1 MQGWERFIPTQTKAD
16 YINQLLKVGFDTIDF
31 GSFVS
36 PRAVPQMSDTG
47 EVLSKLDWS
56 ASSSKLLAIVANLRG
71 AEEASQ
77 YQEIDFLGFP
87 LSLSET
93 FQQKNTNKSIEDAL
107 VMLQGIQNLCVKHS
121 KTLVTYLSMG
131 FGNPYGDPYAPEL
144 VAGFTEKLSQMGVR
158 IVSLADTSGVATP
171 ATISSLF
178 NTIIPA
184 FPAIEFGA
192 HLHSTRETVA
202 EKIEAVYG
210 SGCRRIDG
218 AINGFGGCP
227 LAGNAL
233 VGNVATEAIFDFAD
247 RRKLTLDLNRPEFEK
262 ALLMAGRVFV

>member
-1 MQGWERFIPTQTKAD
+1 MQGWETFIPTEMKVE

-36 PRAVPQMSDTG
+36 PRAVPQMSDTA
-47 EVLSKLDWS
+47 EVLSKLDLS
-56 ASSSKLLAIVANLRG
+56 ASGSKLLAIVANLRG
-71 AEEASQ
+71 AEAACQ
-77 YQEIDFLGFP
+77 YQEITFLGFP

-93 FQQKNTNKSIEDAL
+93 FQQKNTNRSIEDAL
-107 VMLQGIQNLCVKHS
+107 AMLQEIQNLCVRQN

-131 FGNPYGDPYAPEL
+131 FGNPYGDPYEPEL

-202 EKIEAVYG
+202 EKIEAVYEA
-210 SGCRRIDG
+210 GCRRIDG

-227 LAGNAL
+227 MAGNAL
-233 VGNVATEAIFDFAD
+233 VGNVATEAIVSFA
-247 RRKLTLDLNRPEFEK
+247 RKEQLVIGLDQAEFEK
-262 ALLMAGRVFV
+262 ALLLAGRVFV

>member
-1 MQGWERFIPTQTKAD
+1 MQGWERFIPSQTKAD

-36 PRAVPQMSDTG
+36 SRAVPQMSDTAD
-47 EVLSKLDWS
+47 VLSKLDWS

-71 AEEASQ
+71 ADEACQ
-77 YQEIDFLGFP
+77 YQEITFLGFP

-93 FQQKNTNKSIEDAL
+93 FQLKNTNKSIEDAL
-107 VMLQGIQNLCVKHS
+107 VILQEIQNLCVKHN

-131 FGNPYGDPYAPEL
+131 FGNPYGDPYEPEF
-144 VAGFTEKLSQMGVR
+144 VVSFTEKLAKMNVG
-158 IVSLADTSGVATP
+158 IVSLADTSGVSTP
-171 ATISSLF
+171 ASISSLF
-178 NTIIPA
+178 NAIIPA
-184 FPAIEFGA
+184 FPTIEFGA

-202 EKIEAVYG
+202 EKIEAVYE

-218 AINGFGGCP
+218 AIKGFGGCP

-233 VGNVATEAIFDFAD
+233 VGNVATEAIVDFTKKRQLA
-247 RRKLTLDLNRPEFEK
+247 TGLDQAEFER
-262 ALLMAGRVFV
+262 AVLMAGRVFV